1 MSQILD
7 RYEKKHRR
15 LRINGMFYAALS
27 SASFGFS
34 PLFSLGL
41 LAAGLSNFDTL
52 SYRWLIAVI
61 VLMIYA
67 ACKKKTLR
75 LLSFDEAWKVILL
88 SALRATTSLTL
99 LIGYANISSGIS
111 STINFMY
118 PVIVALCMMI
128 FFREKRTWVDFVAI
142 IGSFFGVYLLASGD
156 SIIVEGGN
164 TRLGLICSL
173 ISAFSFAAY
182 YIVMKQVKA
191 DKIEVVKFTTWI
203 MMLCA
208 FYFIACAVIFEGKLT
223 FVTDG
228 RCWLNILGLGLWS
241 TMVSNI
247 TGVKAIRRIG
257 PTLTSILGALQPLTA
272 VILGVL
278 FLGEHLYLRSVVGI
292 SCIVIAVLI
301 IVMHQQGSKPAV
313 KVEETKA

>member
-1 MSQILD
+1 MSSIHELHE
-7 RYEKKHRR
+7 RKRK
-15 LRINGMFYAALS
+15 RIKLNGIFYASVS

-41 LAAGLSNFDTL
+41 LAAGLSDFDVL
-52 SYRWLIAVI
+52 SYRWLVAGI

-67 ACKKKTLR
+67 LCKKKSLR
-75 LLSFDEAWKVILL
+75 LNSFDEAWKVILL
-88 SALRATTSLTL
+88 SILRSITSVTL
-99 LIGYANISSGIS
+99 LIGYANISSGIA

-118 PVIVALCMMI
+118 PVIVTICMML
-128 FFREKRTWVDFVAI
+128 FFGEKRSLADIAAI
-142 IGSFFGVYLLASGD
+142 GVSIFGVYLLASGD

-182 YIVMKQVKA
+182 YIVMKQVRA

-203 MMLCA
+203 MMLSA
-208 FYFIACAVIFEGKLT
+208 FYFIVCAFIFEGRITLVKD
-223 FVTDG
+223 FG
-228 RCWLNILGLGLWS
+228 SWLNILGLGLWA

-257 PTLTSILGALQPLTA
+257 PTHTSILGALQPVTA

-278 FLGEHLYLRSVVGI
+278 FLGEHLYLRSCIGITLILMAVSVV
-292 SCIVIAVLI
+292 
-301 IVMHQQGSKPAV
+301 VMHQK
-313 KVEETKA
+313 KR